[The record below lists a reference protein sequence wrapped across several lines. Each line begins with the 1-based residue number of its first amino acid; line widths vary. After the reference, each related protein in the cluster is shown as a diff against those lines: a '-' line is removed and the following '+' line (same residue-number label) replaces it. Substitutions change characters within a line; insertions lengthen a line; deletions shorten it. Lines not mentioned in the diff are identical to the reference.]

1 MCVDEEGRGGGG
13 AGYGCE
19 WWGWE
24 GGGGGVV
31 LGAWHPECLRCLSML
46 TDSDQRTQVGDGW
59 ERERERGEGRRRV
72 GEGCGRRWWVCGRV
86 RGVCV
91 EDETNREKEQVQGG
105 RTHER

>member
-13 AGYGCE
+13 AGCGCE

-31 LGAWHPECLRCLSML
+31 LGAWHPECLRCFSML

-59 ERERERGEGRRRV
+59 ERERERGARD
-72 GEGCGRRWWVCGRV
+72 
-86 RGVCV
+86 
-91 EDETNREKEQVQGG
+91 EDEWESGVGG
-105 RTHER
+105 